1 MVKKLSKS
9 GLAIAL
15 SKLEGFKT
23 PKVRVEQYALDS
35 EVAASVLWNGLY
47 MGDIEGKV
55 IADMGCG
62 PGILGIGALILGA
75 EKVYFV
81 DSDEGTLKT
90 AKNNLK
96 LAKSESSI
104 DGKAVFMHKDING
117 FNEKVEVVIE
127 NPPFGTK
134 VRNSDRAFLEKAITL
149 APVVYSFH
157 KSETKGFIESFFSS
171 NDYRLT
177 NVWDFKLPLKATLH
191 YHKRKIHK
199 INVSC
204 FRATKIK

>member
-1 MVKKLSKS
+1 MAKKLSKS
-9 GLAIAL
+9 SLAIAL

-47 MGDIEGKV
+47 IGDIGGKV

-75 EKVYFV
+75 SKVYFI
-81 DSDEGTLKT
+81 DNDEDTLKT

-96 LAKSESSI
+96 FVKSESSI
-104 DGKAVFMHKDING
+104 AGKAVFMHKDINE
-117 FNEKVEVVIE
+117 FNEKVEVIIE

-134 VRNSDRAFLEKAITL
+134 VRHSDKAFLEKAVKL
-149 APVVYSFH
+149 AEVIYSFH
-157 KSETKGFIESFFSS
+157 KSETKGFVESFFSS
-171 NDYRLT
+171 NNYKLT

-191 YHKRKIHK
+191 YHKRKIHR

-204 FRATKIK
+204 FRATKL